1 MADEKTDQNTAPPA
15 KAVARAKAFVE
26 EHGGEG
32 RAVVQNLGRTG
43 ARIVLIGGDGA
54 FGDVVVPDVAT
65 GESVVEAVEDLTAS
79 EWDSETTAALTIGPG
94 HRKKMAGMN
103 G

>member
-1 MADEKTDQNTAPPA
+1 MADEKTDQQTAAPA
-15 KAVARAKAFVE
+15 KAVARAKAFVD

-43 ARIVLIGGDGA
+43 ARIVLIGADGA
-54 FGDVVVPDVAT
+54 FGDVVVADVAT
-65 GESVVEAVEDLTAS
+65 GESVIEAVENLTAS
-79 EWDSETTAALTIGPG
+79 EWDAQTTAALTIGPA